1 MIDPVTLTPAQR
13 AEILDLLTQ
22 LAEYALEGWEDVGI
36 EEAPNWRKR
45 LEAAK
50 DLLSDKP

>member
-1 MIDPVTLTPAQR
+1 MSDPITLTPAQR

-36 EEAPNWRKR
+36 EEAPEWRKR

-50 DLLSDKP
+50 DLLSDKS